1 MNKRQTEKIFIASI
15 SNNFL
20 NNGYSLRRK
29 RDFIMKF
36 YNDMITVR
44 IFPDSSIYY
53 GEYQFHSYLEVKYI
67 NYTPL
72 YKDFMREEYNTI
84 DDNEDYVVFTN
95 LCNIISEKRDF
106 EDSINQYS
114 FFINENFN
122 HISNYIIDNFSTT
135 DRLLSYLF
143 INRNAGGV
151 NRSLSVFILLQ
162 DTRGRDFAC
171 NWIRSGE
178 PRTGSELQ
186 RNHLV
191 YLNSLCQ
198 NS

>member
-15 SNNFL
+15 SSIFL
-20 NNGYSLRRK
+20 NNGYSLRGK
-29 RDFIMKF
+29 RDFIIKF

-44 IFPDSSIYY
+44 IFPDFSIYY
-53 GEYQFHSYLEVKYI
+53 GEYQFNSYIEVKYI
-67 NYTPL
+67 NYSSL
-72 YKDFMREEYNTI
+72 YKDFMREKYNSI
-84 DDNEDYVVFTN
+84 YDKEDYVVFTK
-95 LCNIISEKRDF
+95 LSNIISEKRDF
-106 EDSINQYS
+106 KNSIDQYS

-122 HISNYIIDNFSTT
+122 HISNYIIDNFSNT

-143 INRNAGGV
+143 NNINAGGI
-151 NRSLSVFILLQ
+151 NRSLSVFILLH

-191 YLNSLCQ
+191 YLNSICQ